1 MPERMT
7 QVLLTAL
14 RRQRAAGDE
23 GVVEVEVTDP
33 ERALAVVDAAVLAT
47 MYGDSPVGIAVFDP
61 TGRYLRINDLLA
73 RHNGPTPAEH
83 VGRTLEDVLGDDGV
97 AVRAQLEQM
106 LRSGEPVTAQDVV
119 VHDAAGLARTW
130 QATWFPARDPAT
142 GRIVAAVCVASDVSD
157 ARREEGERRRAQER
171 TRVLARSGELL
182 AAGLSS
188 EQVLDAV
195 VDLFVPGLADW
206 CLVHVVA
213 PGGAIEEARARHG
226 DPASQPALR
235 ALLDA
240 VTVRRDQEVG
250 AGPAIAQGRTQRM
263 KQLSDEVLER
273 VTGGDPA
280 VLALARSLG
289 TRDALSVPL
298 WARGRTLGA
307 VTVARSGE
315 LTDAD
320 DELVENVV
328 RRAALALDNAL
339 LYEQQ
344 REVAVTLQ
352 RSLLP
357 RRLPDAPGVRLAS
370 RYLPGADGTEV
381 GGDFYDAVAL
391 PGARLGLT
399 VGDVMGR
406 GVRAA
411 AVMGQLRAALRGY
424 ALENHPPAQVLA
436 RVDALVQ
443 ALEDGEL
450 VTALYGVLDPATGV
464 VSIASAGHPP
474 PVVVGAAGDVRPV
487 RLDPGPPL
495 GVDVRSFGV
504 VDVPLH
510 PGDTLL
516 LFTDGLVE
524 DRTLPV
530 YEGIDKLVAGL
541 AADARSRSGDP
552 DAVCAAALEV
562 MGRGPTHDDDIA
574 LLAVTA
580 AP

>member
-14 RRQRAAGDE
+14 RRQRAVGDE
-23 GVVEVEVTDP
+23 QPAEVEVTDP
-33 ERALAVVDAAVLAT
+33 ETALAAVDQAVLAT
-47 MYGDSPVGIAVFDP
+47 MYGDSPVGIAVLDP
-61 TGRYLRINDLLA
+61 TGRYLRVNDLLA
-73 RHNGPTPAEH
+73 VHNGPTPAEH
-83 VGRTLEDVLGDDGV
+83 VGCTLEEVLGED
-97 AVRAQLEQM
+97 APPVRAQLQHV
-106 LRSGEPVTAQDVV
+106 LDRGEPVTGQDVV
-119 VHDAAGLARTW
+119 VHDAQGLARTW
-130 QATWFPARDPAT
+130 QVTWFPARDAGT

-157 ARREEGERRRAQER
+157 TRRKEQERVRAQER
-171 TRVLARSGELL
+171 THVLARSGELL

-195 VDLFVPGLADW
+195 VELLVPALADW
-206 CLVHVVA
+206 CVVHLVA
-213 PGGAIEEARARHG
+213 PGGEIAAVRAVHH
-226 DPASQPALR
+226 DPELDAALR
-235 ALLDA
+235 RLIALLPA
-240 VTVRRDQEVG
+240 RRDHQYG
-250 AGPAIAQGRTQRM
+250 AGPTIARGRTVRM
-263 KQLSDEVLER
+263 KQLRDEELEEVGGADPEALTLVR
-273 VTGGDPA
+273 RLATG
-280 VLALARSLG
+280 
-289 TRDALSVPL
+289 DALSVPL
-298 WARGRTLGA
+298 QARGRTLGA

-328 RRAALALDNAL
+328 RRAALALDNAR

-357 RRLPDAPGVRLAS
+357 RRLPEVAGVRLAS

-381 GGDFYDAVAL
+381 GGDFYDAVEL
-391 PGARLGLT
+391 PAGRLAVT

-424 ALENHPPAQVLA
+424 ALENHPPAEVLA

-450 VTALYGVLDPATGV
+450 VTALYGVLDPSSRV
-464 VSIASAGHPP
+464 VTVANAGHPP
-474 PVVVGAAGDVRPV
+474 PVVVGASGRVRV
-487 RLDPGPPL
+487 VHLDPGPPL

-504 VDVPLH
+504 VDVTLD

-524 DRTLPV
+524 DRAMPV
-530 YEGIDKLVAGL
+530 YEGIEKLVAGL
-541 AADARSRSGDP
+541 AADARARSGDP
-552 DAVCAAALEV
+552 DAVCAAALDV
-562 MGRGPTHDDDIA
+562 MGRGPHHDDDIA

-580 AP
+580 A